1 MKTKEI
7 RSIKLDNVSAQEDG
21 DIRYIYGKIPYNTK
35 SQKMYIGYS
44 NCRFEKLDRNVFHKT
59 LGDKSNVFANYSH
72 DQSKILGSTKSNT
85 LELEDKEDG
94 LYIRCKVPNTSWG
107 NDTWEV
113 ISRGDVTTMSFEFI
127 PYDWVDDQVEDTVTL
142 RSAKLEAV
150 AFCVAEPAYLETD
163 SYASFRKRNID
174 LEKLS
179 EAIDEGKV
187 TEDVKKL
194 AKTLNDL
201 IAKEEERVKEE
212 EAKEKEKQEKESEE
226 KPEKVKE
233 EEAKEEKEPE
243 EKQEK
248 ESEEK
253 QEKESEV
260 KPEAELEEIKEQPKV
275 EEKAVEKEQS
285 EDTPNNDTKTE
296 TEVDEE
302 YKKKLEQLKD
312 LERELSTVLESM

>member
-212 EAKEKEKQEKESEE
+212 EAKEKEK
-226 KPEKVKE
+226 
-233 EEAKEEKEPE
+233 PE

-248 ESEEK
+248 E
-253 QEKESEV
+253 
-260 KPEAELEEIKEQPKV
+260 PEAELEEKEPEVKPEEELNKEKEQPKV

-285 EDTPNNDTKTE
+285 ADTPNKDTKTE

-302 YKKKLEQLKD
+302 YKNKLEQLKD
-312 LERELSTVLESM
+312 LEKELSAVLESM

>member
-44 NCRFEKLDRNVFHKT
+44 DCRFEKLDRNVFHKT

-127 PYDWVDDQVEDTVTL
+127 PYDWVEDKIEDTVIL

-212 EAKEKEKQEKESEE
+212 KEKE
-226 KPEKVKE
+226 PKE
-233 EEAKEEKEPE
+233 EEKAKEE
-243 EKQEK
+243 
-248 ESEEK
+248 
-253 QEKESEV
+253 
-260 KPEAELEEIKEQPKV
+260 PEAELEEIKEEENKEVKEQPKV

-302 YKKKLEQLKD
+302 YKNKLEQLKN
-312 LERELSTVLESM
+312 LEKELSAVLESM

>member
-107 NDTWEV
+107 NDTWEI

-127 PYDWVDDQVEDTVTL
+127 PYDWVDDEVEDTVTL

-212 EAKEKEKQEKESEE
+212 EAKEEK
-226 KPEKVKE
+226 
-233 EEAKEEKEPE
+233 
-243 EKQEK
+243 
-248 ESEEK
+248 EK

-260 KPEAELEEIKEQPKV
+260 KPEEELNKEQPEV

-285 EDTPNNDTKTE
+285 ADTPNNDTKTE

-302 YKKKLEQLKD
+302 YKNKLEQLKN
-312 LERELSTVLESM
+312 LEKELSTVLESM

>member
-59 LGDKSNVFANYSH
+59 LDDKSNVFANYSH

-127 PYDWVDDQVEDTVTL
+127 PYDWVDDEVEDTVTL

-212 EAKEKEKQEKESEE
+212 K
-226 KPEKVKE
+226 
-233 EEAKEEKEPE
+233 AKEEKAKE
-243 EKQEK
+243 EKAK
-248 ESEEK
+248 E
-253 QEKESEV
+253 EKESEV

-312 LERELSTVLESM
+312 LEKELSTVLESM

>member
-1 MKTKEI
+1 MKAKEI

-212 EAKEKEKQEKESEE
+212 EAKEEKEKQEKEPEVKPEEE
-226 KPEKVKE
+226 K
-233 EEAKEEKEPE
+233 

-248 ESEEK
+248 EK
-253 QEKESEV
+253 QEKE
-260 KPEAELEEIKEQPKV
+260 PEAELEEIKEQPKV

-285 EDTPNNDTKTE
+285 EDTPNKDTKTE

-302 YKKKLEQLKD
+302 YKKKLEQLKN
-312 LERELSTVLESM
+312 LEKELSTVLESM

>member
-212 EAKEKEKQEKESEE
+212 
-226 KPEKVKE
+226 
-233 EEAKEEKEPE
+233 AKEEKEPE
-243 EKQEK
+243 KKQE
-248 ESEEK
+248 EEP
-253 QEKESEV
+253 EV

-285 EDTPNNDTKTE
+285 ADTPNKDTKTE

-312 LERELSTVLESM
+312 LEKELSTVLESM

>member
-44 NCRFEKLDRNVFHKT
+44 DCRFEKLDRNVFHKT

-127 PYDWVDDQVEDTVTL
+127 PYDWVDDKIEDTVTL

-212 EAKEKEKQEKESEE
+212 
-226 KPEKVKE
+226 
-233 EEAKEEKEPE
+233 KEPAN
-243 EKQEK
+243 K
-248 ESEEK
+248 EAE
-253 QEKESEV
+253 
-260 KPEAELEEIKEQPKV
+260 PEAELEEIKEEEKKEEEKKEVKEKKEQPKV

-285 EDTPNNDTKTE
+285 EDTPNKDTKTE

-302 YKKKLEQLKD
+302 YKNKLEQLKN
-312 LERELSTVLESM
+312 LEKELSAVLESM

>member
-212 EAKEKEKQEKESEE
+212 EAKEKE
-226 KPEKVKE
+226 P
-233 EEAKEEKEPE
+233 
-243 EKQEK
+243 
-248 ESEEK
+248 
-253 QEKESEV
+253 EV
-260 KPEAELEEIKEQPKV
+260 KPEVKPDNKEELNKEQPKV

-285 EDTPNNDTKTE
+285 ADTPNNDTKTE

-302 YKKKLEQLKD
+302 YKKKLEQLKN
-312 LERELSTVLESM
+312 LEKELSTVLESM

>member
-7 RSIKLDNVSAQEDG
+7 RSIKLDNVTAKEDG

-127 PYDWVDDQVEDTVTL
+127 PYDWVDDEVEDTVTL

-212 EAKEKEKQEKESEE
+212 KAKEEE
-226 KPEKVKE
+226 NKVKE
-233 EEAKEEKEPE
+233 EEKEPE
-243 EKQEK
+243 A
-248 ESEEK
+248 
-253 QEKESEV
+253 
-260 KPEAELEEIKEQPKV
+260 KPEAELEEVKEQPKV

-302 YKKKLEQLKD
+302 YKNKLEQLKN
-312 LERELSTVLESM
+312 LEKELSTVLESM

>member
-44 NCRFEKLDRNVFHKT
+44 DCRFEKLDRNVFHKT

-127 PYDWVDDQVEDTVTL
+127 PYDWVEDKIEDTVIL

-212 EAKEKEKQEKESEE
+212 KAKES
-226 KPEKVKE
+226 KE
-233 EEAKEEKEPE
+233 EENKEE
-243 EKQEK
+243 
-248 ESEEK
+248 
-253 QEKESEV
+253 
-260 KPEAELEEIKEQPKV
+260 PEAELEEVKEEENKEVKEQPKV

-302 YKKKLEQLKD
+302 YKNKLEQLKN
-312 LERELSTVLESM
+312 LEKELSAVLESM

>member
-212 EAKEKEKQEKESEE
+212 KAKEEKAKEEVKEKQEKE
-226 KPEKVKE
+226 
-233 EEAKEEKEPE
+233 
-243 EKQEK
+243 
-248 ESEEK
+248 
-253 QEKESEV
+253 
-260 KPEAELEEIKEQPKV
+260 PEAELEEIKEQPKV

-285 EDTPNNDTKTE
+285 EDTPNKDTKTE

-302 YKKKLEQLKD
+302 YKNKLEQLKD
-312 LERELSTVLESM
+312 LEKELSAVLESM

>member
-7 RSIKLDNVSAQEDG
+7 RSIKLENVSAHEDG

-44 NCRFEKLDRNVFHKT
+44 DCRFEKLDRNVFHKT

-72 DQSKILGSTKSNT
+72 DQNKILGSTKSNT

-94 LYIRCKVPNTSWG
+94 LYIRCKVPNTTWG

-127 PYDWVDDQVEDTVTL
+127 PYDWSEDRIEDTVTL

-212 EAKEKEKQEKESEE
+212 EK
-226 KPEKVKE
+226 KE
-233 EEAKEEKEPE
+233 EEQKEPAN
-243 EKQEK
+243 K
-248 ESEEK
+248 E
-253 QEKESEV
+253 
-260 KPEAELEEIKEQPKV
+260 PEAELKEVKEPENKEQPKV

-302 YKKKLEQLKD
+302 YKKKLEQLKN
-312 LERELSTVLESM
+312 LEKELSTVLESM

>member
-7 RSIKLDNVSAQEDG
+7 RSIKLENVSAQEDG

-44 NCRFEKLDRNVFHKT
+44 DCRFEKLDRNVFHKT

-127 PYDWVDDQVEDTVTL
+127 PYDWVDDKIEDTVTL

-212 EAKEKEKQEKESEE
+212 EKKEEQPANKEA
-226 KPEKVKE
+226 KPEENKEPDKKE
-233 EEAKEEKEPE
+233 EVNRE
-243 EKQEK
+243 
-248 ESEEK
+248 
-253 QEKESEV
+253 
-260 KPEAELEEIKEQPKV
+260 KEQPKV

-285 EDTPNNDTKTE
+285 DDTPNNDTKTE

-302 YKKKLEQLKD
+302 YKNKLEQLKD
-312 LERELSTVLESM
+312 LEKELSAVLESM

>member
-7 RSIKLDNVSAQEDG
+7 RSIKLENVTAHEDG

-44 NCRFEKLDRNVFHKT
+44 DCRFEKLDRNVFHKT

-127 PYDWVDDQVEDTVTL
+127 PYDWVEDRIEDTVTL

-201 IAKEEERVKEE
+201 ISKEEERVKEE
-212 EAKEKEKQEKESEE
+212 EAKEKE
-226 KPEKVKE
+226 
-233 EEAKEEKEPE
+233 
-243 EKQEK
+243 
-248 ESEEK
+248 
-253 QEKESEV
+253 SEV
-260 KPEAELEEIKEQPKV
+260 KPEAELEEVKQEEELNKEQPKVEEKEKQEKEPDNKEELNKEQPKV

-285 EDTPNNDTKTE
+285 ADTPNNDTKTE

-312 LERELSTVLESM
+312 LEKELSTVLESM

>member
-7 RSIKLDNVSAQEDG
+7 RSIKLENVTAHEDG

-127 PYDWVDDQVEDTVTL
+127 PYDWSEDRIEDTVTL

-201 IAKEEERVKEE
+201 ISKEEERVKEE
-212 EAKEKEKQEKESEE
+212 EAKEEE
-226 KPEKVKE
+226 
-233 EEAKEEKEPE
+233 
-243 EKQEK
+243 
-248 ESEEK
+248 
-253 QEKESEV
+253 
-260 KPEAELEEIKEQPKV
+260 KPEAELEEVKQEEELNKEQPKV

-312 LERELSTVLESM
+312 LEKELSTVLESM

>member
-44 NCRFEKLDRNVFHKT
+44 DCRFEKLDRNVFHKT

-127 PYDWVDDQVEDTVTL
+127 PYDWVDDKIEDTVTL

-212 EAKEKEKQEKESEE
+212 KEAK
-226 KPEKVKE
+226 PENKE
-233 EEAKEEKEPE
+233 E
-243 EKQEK
+243 
-248 ESEEK
+248 
-253 QEKESEV
+253 
-260 KPEAELEEIKEQPKV
+260 KPEAELEEVKEEKEPSNNKEKEQPKV

-285 EDTPNNDTKTE
+285 ADTPNNDTKTE

-302 YKKKLEQLKD
+302 YKNKLEQLKN
-312 LERELSTVLESM
+312 LEKELSAVLESM

>member
-44 NCRFEKLDRNVFHKT
+44 DCRFEKLDRNVFHKT

-127 PYDWVDDQVEDTVTL
+127 PYDWVDDKIEDTVTL

-212 EAKEKEKQEKESEE
+212 
-226 KPEKVKE
+226 
-233 EEAKEEKEPE
+233 KEPAN
-243 EKQEK
+243 K
-248 ESEEK
+248 EAE
-253 QEKESEV
+253 
-260 KPEAELEEIKEQPKV
+260 PEAELEEIKEEEEKEVNKEKEQPKV

-285 EDTPNNDTKTE
+285 EDTHNKDTKTE

-302 YKKKLEQLKD
+302 YKNKLEQLKN
-312 LERELSTVLESM
+312 LEKELSAVLESM

>member
-212 EAKEKEKQEKESEE
+212 EAKEEKEQ
-226 KPEKVKE
+226 P
-233 EEAKEEKEPE
+233 
-243 EKQEK
+243 
-248 ESEEK
+248 EEK

-285 EDTPNNDTKTE
+285 ADTPNNDTNTE

-312 LERELSTVLESM
+312 LEKELSTVLESM

>member
-44 NCRFEKLDRNVFHKT
+44 DCRFEKLDRNVFHKT

-127 PYDWVDDQVEDTVTL
+127 PYDWVDDEVEDTVTL

-212 EAKEKEKQEKESEE
+212 EEQKEEAKEKEKQEKE
-226 KPEKVKE
+226 
-233 EEAKEEKEPE
+233 
-243 EKQEK
+243 
-248 ESEEK
+248 
-253 QEKESEV
+253 
-260 KPEAELEEIKEQPKV
+260 PEAELEEIKEEKEPSNKEVKEQPKV

-302 YKKKLEQLKD
+302 YKNKLEQLKN
-312 LERELSTVLESM
+312 LEKELSAVLESM

>member
-44 NCRFEKLDRNVFHKT
+44 DCRFEKLDRNVFHKT

-127 PYDWVDDQVEDTVTL
+127 PYDWVEDKIEDTVIL

-201 IAKEEERVKEE
+201 IAKEEERI
-212 EAKEKEKQEKESEE
+212 
-226 KPEKVKE
+226 
-233 EEAKEEKEPE
+233 KEEKEAEPKEE
-243 EKQEK
+243 EKAK
-248 ESEEK
+248 EE
-253 QEKESEV
+253 
-260 KPEAELEEIKEQPKV
+260 PEAELEEIKEEEEENKEVKEQPKV

-302 YKKKLEQLKD
+302 YKNKLEQLKN
-312 LERELSTVLESM
+312 LEKELSTVLESM

>member
-127 PYDWVDDQVEDTVTL
+127 PYDWVDDEVEDTVTL

-212 EAKEKEKQEKESEE
+212 EAKEEK
-226 KPEKVKE
+226 
-233 EEAKEEKEPE
+233 
-243 EKQEK
+243 
-248 ESEEK
+248 EK

-260 KPEAELEEIKEQPKV
+260 KQEKEPEAELEEIKEQPKV

-285 EDTPNNDTKTE
+285 ADTPNNDTKTE

-312 LERELSTVLESM
+312 LEKELSTVLESM

>member
-212 EAKEKEKQEKESEE
+212 EAKEEKEPEEKQ
-226 KPEKVKE
+226 EKVKE
-233 EEAKEEKEPE
+233 EEAKEEKEP
-243 EKQEK
+243 
-248 ESEEK
+248 
-253 QEKESEV
+253 EV

-312 LERELSTVLESM
+312 LEKELSTVLESM

>member
-7 RSIKLDNVSAQEDG
+7 RSIKLDNVTAQEDG

-127 PYDWVDDQVEDTVTL
+127 PYDWVEDEVEDTVTL

-212 EAKEKEKQEKESEE
+212 K
-226 KPEKVKE
+226 
-233 EEAKEEKEPE
+233 AKEEKEAEAKPE
-243 EKQEK
+243 EKK
-248 ESEEK
+248 EEPDNKEE
-253 QEKESEV
+253 
-260 KPEAELEEIKEQPKV
+260 LNKEQPKV

-285 EDTPNNDTKTE
+285 ADTPNNDTKTE

-302 YKKKLEQLKD
+302 YKNKLEQLKN
-312 LERELSTVLESM
+312 LEKELSTVLESM

>member
-1 MKTKEI
+1 
-7 RSIKLDNVSAQEDG
+7 
-21 DIRYIYGKIPYNTK
+21 
-35 SQKMYIGYS
+35 MYIGYS

-212 EAKEKEKQEKESEE
+212 EAKE
-226 KPEKVKE
+226 
-233 EEAKEEKEPE
+233 EKEP
-243 EKQEK
+243 
-248 ESEEK
+248 
-253 QEKESEV
+253 EV
-260 KPEAELEEIKEQPKV
+260 KPEAELEEIKEQPEV

-312 LERELSTVLESM
+312 LEKELSTVLESM